1 MIYLQ
6 QISLLQMQHVIYID
20 LNISAEYS
28 HHTLCFLCSSQKYNK
43 DMVVTKQN
51 IAILIGDEL
60 YVGYLMDH
68 LNNFYVVKVLF
79 TYEKDL

>member
-28 HHTLCFLCSSQKYNK
+28 HRTLCFLCSSQKYNK

-51 IAILIGDEL
+51 IAILIGDVFAVL
-60 YVGYLMDH
+60 LV
-68 LNNFYVVKVLF
+68 NFIEVRISIVAGIR
-79 TYEKDL
+79 